1 MISERLKKLFVFL
14 ENSPNDPFLLF
25 AIAKEYEGLDEQQA
39 TLKYYQQL
47 VNEHEDYVGTY
58 YHLGK
63 YYEKLNQPNKALETY
78 NRGME
83 VAKHQQDKHAWN
95 ELAAARQE
103 LDENDD
109 FEI

>member
-14 ENSPNDPFLLF
+14 EHSPNDPFLLF
-25 AIAKEYEGLDEQQA
+25 AIAKEYEGLDEQEA
-39 TLKYYQQL
+39 TLNYYQQL
-47 VNEHEDYVGTY
+47 AKEHQDYVGTY

-63 YYEKLNQPNKALETY
+63 YYEKLNQPNKALATY

-83 VAKHQQDKHAWN
+83 VAKQQQDKHAWS

-103 LDENDD
+103 LDDNDD